1 MKKVMTILAALVMA
15 GSMLATTQAEA
26 RGKGGCGSHGGPGYR
41 KANGKCASWKD

>member
-1 MKKVMTILAALVMA
+1 MKRVTTFVTVAVITL
-15 GSMLATTQAEA
+15 SMLAMTQADA